1 MIRMSF
7 YSLAFYMRQHFSKKT
22 PPKPPKPP
30 VQPLPTPSSDKDKE
44 DYKEEFEPKPEYGK
58 DIYISLLI
66 R

>member
-7 YSLAFYMRQHFSKKT
+7 YSLAYCMRQYFSKKA

-30 VQPLPTPSSDKDKE
+30 VPPPSSDKDKE

>member
-30 VQPLPTPSSDKDKE
+30 VPTPSSDKDKE
-44 DYKEEFEPKPEYGK
+44 DYKEEFEPKPEYGR
-58 DIYISLLI
+58 DF
-66 R
+66 